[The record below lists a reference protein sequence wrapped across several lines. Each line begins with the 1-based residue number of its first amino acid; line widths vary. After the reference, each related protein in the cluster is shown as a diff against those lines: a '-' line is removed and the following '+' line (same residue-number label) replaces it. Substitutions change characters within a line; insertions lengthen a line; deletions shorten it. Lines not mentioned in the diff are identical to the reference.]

1 MHAAEFEVPLLMLH
15 GDSDAQAPFEQ
26 SEDMHSA
33 LKRAEKVHRFVAV
46 PDADHSFSAEKHR
59 VIMLHEIESFLAEH
73 LGASPGR

>member
-1 MHAAEFEVPLLMLH
+1 MNSFTT
-15 GDSDAQAPFEQ
+15 
-26 SEDMHSA
+26 SA
-33 LKRAEKVHRFVAV
+33 LSLGLALVLDLPKVHRFVAV